1 MLNWKAKPRKSDPL
15 LNSPIHLH
23 CSRSLP
29 GTKVQRKQDQ
39 NHSLCLNM
47 LPKDLSR
54 QEPLEILSKTLA
66 HFLSCHQENDLPLKM
81 PLYPE
86 YKSFPGSFECRWT
99 HDPESGILTV
109 RAVAKPL
116 HDSVSMYMSYSLRDL
131 TEVLTP
137 EENLSIACPH
147 QAS

>member
-1 MLNWKAKPRKSDPL
+1 
-15 LNSPIHLH
+15 
-23 CSRSLP
+23 
-29 GTKVQRKQDQ
+29 
-39 NHSLCLNM
+39 
-47 LPKDLSR
+47 
-54 QEPLEILSKTLA
+54 
-66 HFLSCHQENDLPLKM
+66 M

-86 YKSFPGSFECRWT
+86 YKNFPESFECRWT
-99 HDPESGILTV
+99 HDPERGILTV

-116 HDSVSMYMSYSLRDL
+116 HDSVNMYMSYFLRDL